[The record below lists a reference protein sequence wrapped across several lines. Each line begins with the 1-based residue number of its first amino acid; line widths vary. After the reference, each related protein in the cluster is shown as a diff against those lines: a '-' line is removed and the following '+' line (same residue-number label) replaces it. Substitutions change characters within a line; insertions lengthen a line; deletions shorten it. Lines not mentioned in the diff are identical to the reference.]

1 MRTMAAMK
9 IGYYPGCSLHGMAI
23 DFGMSTAAACEALG
37 IELVEVPD
45 WTCCGASAAHSTN
58 HLLGLALPAR
68 NLSLAEEAGL
78 ATLAAPCALCSNAM
92 KKTHELILS
101 DKETAAE
108 ISRLTGREYRGGVR
122 VLNVIQLFLE
132 YGLEEVAKKVV
143 APLDGLKVACY
154 YGCLLTRPPDLL
166 KFDDPE
172 QPVLMDE
179 VCKVLGTEPLEWGFK
194 TECCGAGFSMSR
206 TDLVCELSRRILE
219 NAVNNGAEAIIVACP
234 MCQSNLDMRQA
245 NINKTF
251 STSFDIPV
259 VYLTELVGLAVGVKP
274 KKLGLRKHFVD
285 AMRLAKRMTSG
296 AKEEAAAGG
305 RAAK

>member
-1 MRTMAAMK
+1 MK
-9 IGYYPGCSLHGMAI
+9 VGYYPGCSLHGMAI
-23 DFGMSTAAACEALG
+23 DFGKSTEATCEALG
-37 IELVEVPD
+37 IELQEVPD
-45 WTCCGASAAHSTN
+45 WSCCGASAAHSTS

-78 ATLAAPCALCSNAM
+78 ETVLAPCALCSNAM

-101 DKETAAE
+101 DKKLAGEVARVA
-108 ISRLTGREYRGGVR
+108 GREYHGGVR
-122 VLNVIQLFLE
+122 VLNIIQIFLE
-132 YGLEEVAKKVV
+132 YGLDELAKKVV
-143 APLDGLKVACY
+143 SPLGGLKVACY

-179 VCKVLGTEPLEWGFK
+179 VCRVLGTEPIDWGFK

-234 MCQSNLDMRQA
+234 MCQSNLDMRQK
-245 NINKTF
+245 NINKMF
-251 STSFDIPV
+251 DTSFDIPI

-274 KKLGLRKHFVD
+274 KKLGLKKHFVN
-285 AMRLAKRMTSG
+285 AMRLTERTAS
-296 AKEEAAAGG
+296 AQPKEVVAG
-305 RAAK
+305 R

>member
-1 MRTMAAMK
+1 MK

-23 DFGMSTAAACEALG
+23 DFGKSTEATCQALG
-37 IELVEVPD
+37 IELQEVPD
-45 WTCCGASAAHSTN
+45 WSCCGASAAHSTN

-78 ATLAAPCALCSNAM
+78 TTVAAPCAMCSNSM

-101 DKETAAE
+101 DKATAAE
-108 ISRLTGREYRGGVR
+108 VARVTGHEYRGGVR
-122 VLNVIQLFLE
+122 ILNAIQIFLE
-132 YGLEEVAKKVV
+132 YGLEQLAEKVV
-143 APLDGLKVACY
+143 SPLDGLKVACY

-166 KFDDPE
+166 KFDDVE

-179 VCKVLGTEPLEWGFK
+179 VCKVVGTEPIEWGFK

-206 TDLVCELSRRILE
+206 TDLVCELTRRILE
-219 NAVNNGAEAIIVACP
+219 NAVNNGAEAVIVACP

-245 NINKTF
+245 NINAMFETE
-251 STSFDIPV
+251 FDIPI

-274 KKLGLRKHFVD
+274 RKLGLRKHFVD
-285 AMRLAKRMTSG
+285 AMRLTERMASNQP
-296 AKEEAAAGG
+296 EEAV
-305 RAAK
+305 AK